1 MDKKDEEKVELVKTY
16 IQISEKEPEKGRL
29 VLEYMEER
37 LKPTQDKE
45 SSPHDSTHSS
55 YRKMSP
61 PVS

>member
-37 LKPTQDKE
+37 LKSTQDKE
-45 SSPHDSTHSS
+45 SSPHDSTQSS
-55 YRKMSP
+55 
-61 PVS
+61 

>member
-16 IQISEKEPEKGRL
+16 IQMSEKEPDKGRL

-55 YRKMSP
+55 
-61 PVS
+61 

>member
-37 LKPTQDKE
+37 LKPTQDKN
-45 SSPHDSTHSS
+45 
-55 YRKMSP
+55 RP
-61 PVS
+61 P